1 MIPSAGDIY
10 WVEFDPALGTEQKG
24 RRPAL
29 VISNERLNLRSPRL
43 IVCAIT
49 SNARPWPTHVALPP
63 TLRCTGF
70 VMTDQVRTIDRGY
83 RLSTFIERAPS
94 EFLQIVIARLGL
106 IIGLQLPPGP

>member
-49 SNARPWPTHVALPP
+49 STARPWPTHVALPP
-63 TLRCTGF
+63 NTAMYWFC
-70 VMTDQVRTIDRGY
+70 DDR
-83 RLSTFIERAPS
+83 
-94 EFLQIVIARLGL
+94 
-106 IIGLQLPPGP
+106 PGANN